1 MEMNIKFKALADV
14 LETLEDEINTNTTW
28 REQSQQDYDNRKKEI
43 TEEEEDEERREY
55 RIENDWQ
62 LGRSKED
69 VETRT
74 VRLEILEYL
83 KKHLYDNFQKIVK

>member
-1 MEMNIKFKALADV
+1 MNIKFKALADV
-14 LETLEDEINTNTTW
+14 LETLEDEIKSNTTW
-28 REQSQQDYDNRKKEI
+28 LENSQQEYDNRKKEI
-43 TEEEEDEERREY
+43 IEEEEDEERREY

-62 LGRSKED
+62 LNRSKED

-74 VRLEILEYL
+74 VRLEIFEYL